1 MDVVSICKSEEYY
14 HNKKNKENN
23 KNIVNK
29 NKENKKTISI
39 KKNVTYS
46 ARIVTFDKKTTDVYI
61 SKNKVKRTTSKDY
74 DTKNKGKNN
83 KSKTNKEDNY
93 YIGKEEDQLDFELS
107 LEDIENSFD
116 NDSLDLFKYDQIEY
130 FDYMKDNYE
139 DYKPSLHEEEQLIF
153 ELTMDEIED
162 SFNNLSLDLF
172 KVDQLDCD
180 INNINIEAQAYEN
193 MVELEFEYSD
203 EE

>member
-1 MDVVSICKSEEYY
+1 
-14 HNKKNKENN
+14 
-23 KNIVNK
+23 
-29 NKENKKTISI
+29 
-39 KKNVTYS
+39 
-46 ARIVTFDKKTTDVYI
+46 
-61 SKNKVKRTTSKDY
+61 
-74 DTKNKGKNN
+74 
-83 KSKTNKEDNY
+83 
-93 YIGKEEDQLDFELS
+93 
-107 LEDIENSFD
+107 
-116 NDSLDLFKYDQIEY
+116 
-130 FDYMKDNYE
+130 MKDNYE

-172 KVDQLDCD
+172 KMDQLDCD